1 MPAGAGV
8 WGLHTALGPGGSQSQ
23 AHLLGG
29 GAWPAPAAPH
39 DTVTSESKDQGPRA
53 SAFLP
58 KTRWFSPGVSNRLCE
73 AGRLRPLSCTSPSD
87 STAKLGLLLQN
98 SLPGPASPRGA
109 RLGCPVLHA
118 TPLVKARRGLPG
130 LAVQS
135 CTPRSWAEATGGRG
149 WGCGG
154 LTWPHLVPA
163 ALGGTPPGALV
174 PARLQDREAHE
185 AQLASLR
192 AFSMT

>member
-1 MPAGAGV
+1 M
-8 WGLHTALGPGGSQSQ
+8 
-23 AHLLGG
+23 
-29 GAWPAPAAPH
+29 
-39 DTVTSESKDQGPRA
+39 
-53 SAFLP
+53 
-58 KTRWFSPGVSNRLCE
+58 RWFSPGVSNRLCE

-87 STAKLGLLLQN
+87 STTKLGLLLQN
-98 SLPGPASPRGA
+98 SLPGPASRRGA

-118 TPLVKARRGLPG
+118 TPLVKVRRGLPG

-163 ALGGTPPGALV
+163 ALGGAPAGSSGASAAAGPGG
-174 PARLQDREAHE
+174 PQGTT
-185 AQLASLR
+185 SLR
-192 AFSMT
+192 PSMLFLSLEMYPKEGLKPKPKLDETLGKHDPLWGLRAHLQQVRGD